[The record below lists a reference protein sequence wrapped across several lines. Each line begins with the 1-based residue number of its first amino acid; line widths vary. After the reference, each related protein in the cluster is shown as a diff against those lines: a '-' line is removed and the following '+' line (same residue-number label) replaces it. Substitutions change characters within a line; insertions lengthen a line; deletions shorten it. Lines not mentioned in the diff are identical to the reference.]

1 MLECQNNLSV
11 QVAAFAALCLC
22 STPAH
27 ACPDGATSLV
37 SCPLKGGTKVLQ
49 TCLLGDHATYAF
61 GKVGQTPDLHL
72 ARPVTDIAMTPWP
85 GIGRYIWE
93 DFTFS
98 NGATSYRVFYGIDKM
113 AEGAGKLTGG
123 VAVEQGGKVLAELYC
138 DLGKVTTSGYP
149 LPLYEA
155 KEAAGQVY
163 SLEAQAWSD

>member
-1 MLECQNNLSV
+1 MFELIDLRICTALI
-11 QVAAFAALCLC
+11 AATAAI
-22 STPAH
+22 PAQ
-27 ACPDGATSLV
+27 ACPDGAVPLV
-37 SCPLKGGTKVLQ
+37 SCPLQDGAKVLR

-113 AEGAGKLTGG
+113 AEGGVQLTGG